1 MVSEAGAGPLLPET
15 LPVPPGAFLCRH
27 ELLTLTEWTAPADK
41 TRMRRRPIGQ
51 ILVEKNEIS
60 EADLQAALAE
70 QERSGRRLG
79 EILIEQGRTSWLAL
93 ARAIAE
99 QVLDI
104 QSQAAEP
111 APQPVAPAPGE
122 DPVLLV
128 RMMAEQVANTPPP
141 PERRPIAPIPPQDSA
156 LARAMVEQVA
166 HFAPPAIAPAPTPP
180 ERPAAP
186 DPLEDPQV
194 RLLSVEALLR
204 ERQRAFIELVT
215 TTETLRM
222 KVTRLEEIL
231 EERDRELTR
240 LRVIRAS

>member
-1 MVSEAGAGPLLPET
+1 
-15 LPVPPGAFLCRH
+15 
-27 ELLTLTEWTAPADK
+27 
-41 TRMRRRPIGQ
+41 MRRRPIGQ
-51 ILVEKNEIS
+51 ILIEKNEIS
-60 EADLQAALAE
+60 EDDLQAALAE

-104 QSQAAEP
+104 QAQPAEP
-111 APQPVAPAPGE
+111 EPEPVAPASGE

-128 RMMAEQVANTPPP
+128 RLMAEQVANTPPP
-141 PERRPIAPIPPQDSA
+141 PERRPIAPAPPQDSA
-156 LARAMVEQVA
+156 LARAMAEQVA
-166 HFAPPAIAPAPTPP
+166 NFAPPAPAFAAPEPWSAPAPEQTPV
-180 ERPAAP
+180 AP
-186 DPLEDPQV
+186 DPLDDPE
-194 RLLSVEALLR
+194 LKLHSVEALLR

-231 EERDRELTR
+231 EERDRELAR
-240 LRVIRAS
+240 LRVLRAS